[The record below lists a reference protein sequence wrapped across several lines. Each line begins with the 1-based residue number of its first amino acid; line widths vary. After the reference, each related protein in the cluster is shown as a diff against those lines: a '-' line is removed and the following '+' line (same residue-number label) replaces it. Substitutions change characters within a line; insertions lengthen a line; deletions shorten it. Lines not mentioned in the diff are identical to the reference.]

1 MLIFSIIANGTMMD
15 TQINSLHTSK
25 EDKFQGSLEETLQG
39 AKSHGLTLLLGNS
52 KGTGPVSGKQL
63 HCPK

>member
-1 MLIFSIIANGTMMD
+1 MN
-15 TQINSLHTSK
+15 TQINFPHTSK
-25 EDKFQGSLEETLQG
+25 EDKFQGSLEENLQG

-52 KGTGPVSGKQL
+52 EGTGPFFSPGKQL